1 MTATIGFIG
10 AGNMARSLL
19 GGLLQQGHPAV
30 SLRASDP
37 DADSRERVAAMG
49 VAADDDNAALV
60 AACDAVVLA
69 VKPQQ
74 LAGVLSGIAPALR
87 RHRPLLVSI
96 AAGIPVKT
104 LLAGAGD
111 DTLAVVRAMPNTPAL
126 LGAGATGALANS
138 ACGERERTLADA
150 ILGAAG
156 IVEWVEDES
165 LLDVVTAVSGS
176 GPAYFFLLMELVT
189 GAGES
194 LGLPPETARRLC
206 VQTALGAARMADETG
221 EPLAQLR
228 KQVTSPGGTT
238 AAALDALEAAGIR
251 DIVARAVTAAR
262 DRGRALAAESAGTR

>member
-1 MTATIGFIG
+1 MTASIGFIG

-19 GGLLQQGHPAV
+19 GGLLQQGHPAA

-37 DADSRERVAAMG
+37 DAGSRERVAAMG
-49 VAADDDNAALV
+49 VAVEEDNAALV

-87 RHRPLLVSI
+87 RRRPLLVSI
-96 AAGIPVKT
+96 AAGVPVQA
-104 LLAGAGD
+104 LVAGAGD

-138 ACGERERTLADA
+138 ACGERERALADA
-150 ILGAAG
+150 ILGAVG
-156 IVEWVEDES
+156 IVEWVDDEA

-206 VQTALGAARMADETG
+206 VQTALGAARMAYETG

-228 KQVTSPGGTT
+228 EQVTSPGGTT

-251 DIVARAVTAAR
+251 DMVARAVTAAR
-262 DRGRALAAESAGTR
+262 DRGRALASESTGAR